1 MTSNRSAKTVMLQGK
16 KKKKKGWE
24 MMKKKEKISSMNKSC
39 DAEGKES
46 ECQSEVLY
54 GFITILSL
62 S

>member
-1 MTSNRSAKTVMLQGK
+1 MMLQGK